1 MRIERT
7 QPPGSG
13 KIFTSVKIFTE
24 PNSQVNLPNH
34 RLFTLRQGLSP
45 STVHFLNT
53 RLTIPADLS
62 LTMVARKPKD
72 SSAAPAVTRPKRTTK
87 TTATIEDTV
96 AVVRPRT
103 RVAAQATPASTE
115 NAPATNPLDNLDLA
129 KLNAVVDLLPE
140 LQSHEERLQQLDA
153 TFQNGYRELNTGL
166 TEVKDTLNA
175 KLSQLLER
183 FDTMD
188 SQRAQVPPL
197 PQYRTPSGH
206 LSGNTPDSPLNV
218 LARWSWIDKTVVDS
232 IALGEFDLNSLPKLH
247 REQTLRNKHAV
258 KTMES
263 YSIPLD
269 GSKPEIVT
277 GRTKMDSAFPDLA
290 TFLSAWLMYISVRT
304 TFAPERAA
312 GLAHWTERIIHRSQ
326 SGFSWSTI
334 LDYIIAYFGDHQ
346 NSPPDKWFSI
356 GAELVADHFIIL
368 PQKPV
373 AMVATQP
380 PHCPSS
386 PSKKNPTSIQEQVCL
401 NWNRPNI
408 GCTVKDKTSHECLR
422 RHICSHC
429 SEGHKAHQCP
439 SKAST

>member
-1 MRIERT
+1 
-7 QPPGSG
+7 
-13 KIFTSVKIFTE
+13 
-24 PNSQVNLPNH
+24 
-34 RLFTLRQGLSP
+34 
-45 STVHFLNT
+45 
-53 RLTIPADLS
+53 
-62 LTMVARKPKD
+62 MVARKPKD
-72 SSAAPAVTRPKRTTK
+72 SSAAPAVTRPKRTTTK
-87 TTATIEDTV
+87 NAATTEEAV
-96 AVVRPRT
+96 APVGRRT
-103 RVAAQATPASTE
+103 RIPPQVTPANTG
-115 NAPATNPLDNLDLA
+115 NVPATNPLDNLDLA
-129 KLNAVVDLLPE
+129 KLNAVIDLLPE

-153 TFQNGYRELNTGL
+153 TLQSGYRELSTGL
-166 TEVKDTLNA
+166 TEVKDTLNV
-175 KLSQLLER
+175 KLSQVLER

-188 SQRAQVPPL
+188 SQRTQVPPL
-197 PQYRTPSGH
+197 PQYRTPSGP

-232 IALGEFDLNSLPKLH
+232 IVLGEFDLNSLPKLH
-247 REQTLRNKHAV
+247 REQNLRNKHAT

-312 GLAHWTERIIHRSQ
+312 GLAFWTERLIFRSK

-334 LDYIIAYFGDHQ
+334 LDYIVAYFGDHQ

-356 GAELVADHFIIL
+356 GAELVADHFIIS

-373 AMVATQP
+373 PMVATQP
-380 PHCPSS
+380 PRRPSS
-386 PSKKNPTSIQEQVCL
+386 PSKKDPTPIQEQVCQ

-408 GCTVKDKTSHECLR
+408 GCTIKDKTGHDCLR
-422 RHICSHC
+422 RHVCSAC
-429 SEGHKAHQCP
+429 FGGHKAHQCP
-439 SKAST
+439 SKTST